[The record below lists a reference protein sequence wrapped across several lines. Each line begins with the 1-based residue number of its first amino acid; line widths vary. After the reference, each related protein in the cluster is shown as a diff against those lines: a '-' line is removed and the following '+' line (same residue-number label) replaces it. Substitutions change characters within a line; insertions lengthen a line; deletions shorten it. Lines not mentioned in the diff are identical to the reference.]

1 LLITGEGRIDAQS
14 VFGKV
19 PFGLG
24 KMAKKYNVPVIAI
37 VGEIGEG
44 FSQIYEYGINSIM
57 SIISKAISIDEAMQM
72 SKSLLKDA
80 TERMM
85 RIIKIGIDIK
95 KKNYFKKSE

>member
-1 LLITGEGRIDAQS
+1 MWTSGCFENIWASERAH
-14 VFGKV
+14 
-19 PFGLG
+19 
-24 KMAKKYNVPVIAI
+24 VPVIAI

-80 TERMM
+80 IERMI
-85 RIIKIGIDIK
+85 RIIKIGMDIK
-95 KKNYFKKSE
+95 KKNYLKKNE